1 MINIDSIPEI
11 NFPII
16 IEPIEYNKRFIY
28 QEHFTLREILED
40 YPIDNKFFYDDSQLK
55 NLIEKVPLETVFI
68 KNDSQSSM
76 LLSYINESQYIF
88 DIDKRELYVK
98 EKNNSIYFLSI
109 SEYRVERSLPNNEK
123 VFLYQWTDN
132 NFNIDINGSPDG
144 ERISIASIP
153 NEENSFFLHIINSEN
168 LGYTFTFLTND
179 VKKDESLFLNYMG
192 DDSSIVLEKDKIKF
206 TFNSYIDEEHENKCI
221 SIEEGLKKTSIIL
234 NNETNEIIIDDKR
247 VDFNI
252 FFEDS
257 LSELLF
263 DIKIDKKFI
272 PLLKIDISDF
282 RFILN
287 ESLKQKISLQ
297 DIKQYNFNDFRF
309 IVNESISCFFDQK
322 KLTNINKLKM

>member
-1 MINIDSIPEI
+1 MIDIDSIPKI
-11 NFPII
+11 NFPNI

-40 YPIDNKFFYDDSQLK
+40 YPIDNKFFYHESQLK
-55 NLIEKVPLETVFI
+55 SLIEKLPLETVFI
-68 KNDSQSSM
+68 KNDSQSSI

-88 DIDKRELYVK
+88 DIDNRELYVK
-98 EKNNSIYFLSI
+98 EKNNSIYFLSS
-109 SEYRVERSLPNNEK
+109 SEYRIEHPLKNNDK

-144 ERISIASIP
+144 ERISIASVP
-153 NEENSFFLHIINSEN
+153 NEEHSFFLHIINSEY
-168 LGYTFTFLTND
+168 LGYTFTLLTND
-179 VKKDESLFLNYMG
+179 VKKDENLFLNYMG
-192 DDSSIVLEKDKIKF
+192 DDSSITLEKDKVKF
-206 TFNSYIDEEHENKCI
+206 TFNSYIDEERENKCI

-234 NNETNEIIIDDKR
+234 NNETNEIIMDEKK
-247 VDFNI
+247 VDFDI

-287 ESLKQKISLQ
+287 ENLKQNILLQ
-297 DIKQYNFNDFRF
+297 DIKKYTFNDFRLL
-309 IVNESISCFFDQK
+309 VEDSINCFFDQK
-322 KLTNINKLKM
+322 KLKNINKFKI